1 MDKLSLLESVPI
13 FSDLSKSDLTKIS
26 DRMTQRTFTKNQMIL
41 LEDDLGKTFFV
52 ISKGEKTDNPSCA
65 VAAQWYT
72 TLTPFIIFLTFL
84 RSQQSIW

>member
-41 LEDDLGKTFFV
+41 LEDDLGQTFFV
-52 ISKGEKTDNPSCA
+52 ISKGSVKITRLSDDGREVILAMLGEADFFGEMSLSLKTA
-65 VAAQWYT
+65 
-72 TLTPFIIFLTFL
+72 
-84 RSQQSIW
+84 